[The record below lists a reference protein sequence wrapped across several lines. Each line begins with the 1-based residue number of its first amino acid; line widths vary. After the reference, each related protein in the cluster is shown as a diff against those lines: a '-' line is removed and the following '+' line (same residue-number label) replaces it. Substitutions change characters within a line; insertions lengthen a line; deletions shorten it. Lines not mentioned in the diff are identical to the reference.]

1 MAIKVRILKDGKE
14 HYYNG
19 RSKATKTEVKEYFKS
34 KADTYQK
41 GTEAYNRLSTNDK
54 KTVAGLKRQATS
66 LKVKGKFVNKEYET
80 KFIKNL
86 SKQVKESR
94 GIDLEA
100 IAKFKKMTVQQV
112 IQEDSTFNK
121 ALNEAFK
128 TGLPRSYNSDK
139 IPNTLIDFEAK
150 GYKIFINDTEITALN
165 AIGVIDD
172 YFSKL
177 RREIKNFN
185 YSLVLTDFGAS
196 EIRINLPQLPDDP
209 EDYEQFIADNSDDFE
224 IYGSL

>member
-1 MAIKVRILKDGKE
+1 MALKVRILKDGKE

-19 RSKATKTEVKEYFKS
+19 RSKATKTEVKEYFKA

-66 LKVKGKFVNKEYET
+66 LKVKGKFIPKEYEQ

-86 SKQVKESR
+86 SATVKQNR
-94 GIDLEA
+94 GINLEA
-100 IAKFKKMTVQQV
+100 IAKFKNMTVQQL
-112 IQEDSTFNK
+112 IQEDNDFNK
-121 ALNEAFK
+121 SLNEAFK
-128 TGLPRSYNSDK
+128 TGLPRSYNADK
-139 IPNTLIDFEAK
+139 INSTLIDYQEK
-150 GYKIFINDTEITALN
+150 GYKIFINDVEITALN

-196 EIRINLPQLPDDP
+196 EIRINLPQLPEDVT
-209 EDYEQFIADNSDDFE
+209 DYEQFIADNSDDFE
-224 IYGSL
+224 IYGSP

>member
-19 RSKATKTEVKEYFKS
+19 RQKASKTEVKEYFKA
-34 KADTYQK
+34 KADTYKK
-41 GTEAYNRLSTNDK
+41 GSKAYNRLSTNDK

-66 LKVKGKFVNKEYET
+66 LKVKGKFIPKEYEQ

-86 SKQVKESR
+86 NATVKENR
-94 GIDLEA
+94 GINLEA
-100 IAKFKKMTVQQV
+100 IAKFKGLTVQQL
-112 IQEDSTFNK
+112 IQEENEFNK
-121 ALNEAFK
+121 LLNEAFK

-139 IPNTLIDFEAK
+139 ISTTLIDYEEK

-165 AIGVIDD
+165 AIGTIDD

-196 EIRINLPQLPDDP
+196 EIRINLPELPDDP
-209 EDYEQFIADNSDDFE
+209 KDYEQFIADNSDDFE
-224 IYGSL
+224 IYGSP